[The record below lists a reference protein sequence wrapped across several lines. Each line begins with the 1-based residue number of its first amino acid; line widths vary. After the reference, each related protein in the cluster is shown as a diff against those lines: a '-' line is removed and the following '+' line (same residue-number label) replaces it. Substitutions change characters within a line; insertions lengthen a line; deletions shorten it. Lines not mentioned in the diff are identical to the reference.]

1 LSGRPVQ
8 LSRRSLL
15 VALGVAPAAGLLSC
29 APPAPVPAGPDLSG
43 VDPAIR
49 PQDDLFRH
57 VNGGWLARYR
67 LPPDK
72 VGYGTFG
79 EVADL
84 VQQQL
89 HDIVEGIRDPRAGSP
104 EQQIRDLYD
113 ARLDLDTIERLGMSP
128 LADLFDSIDAAAG
141 RAELAH
147 VMGRLPI
154 DGPIRMRVSVD
165 RRDSAGHLPVLGQS
179 GLGLGEQYYRK
190 PEFAQQLS
198 GYRALLGQLAA
209 GAGLPDPDGAA
220 QRVFGLER
228 EIAAG
233 FWDNVRVRDYDATY
247 NRMSWGELTATAPGF
262 DWDAW
267 LAGCT
272 DRDAGLFGTVVVGE
286 PSYLSAAGGLWS
298 AVDLPTWREY
308 LKLSLIRTYARYL
321 PKAISDANFA
331 FFGTAM
337 GGMRERPEH
346 WRSAI
351 GTVNEAIGQQLG
363 RLYVARH
370 FPPAAKQRAQELVAD
385 IVAAYRDSFRDS
397 GWMSPETRDAAI
409 AKLDRIDA
417 RLGYPDTWI
426 DYSELPITRGKLV
439 ESLRAV
445 ELFEVR
451 RGFAKLGGAVDRSE
465 WSVAP
470 QTVNAFYTATANQI
484 TFPAAFLQPPF
495 FDPHAT
501 PAVNYGAAGAV
512 IGHEIGHGFDDQGSK
527 YDADGNRRDWWTPAD
542 RAAFDAKT
550 ARIVAQYDALVPTG
564 LTPEQHVS
572 GALTVGENLAD
583 LRGLTIAVAAY
594 RRAAARTG
602 DDHPDHTDLFRAWA
616 RNWRETQTPQALE
629 HRIATD
635 PHSPGEFRCN
645 QVVRNLPEFY
655 TAFDVHEADRMYLPP
670 DQRVIL

>member
-1 LSGRPVQ
+1 MSGRPVQ
-8 LSRRSLL
+8 PSRRSFL
-15 VALGVAPAAGLLSC
+15 VALGATSAAGLLSC
-29 APPAPVPAGPDLSG
+29 SAPPAPRTEPDASA
-43 VDPAIR
+43 VSAAIR

-57 VNGGWLARYR
+57 VNGRWLADYR

-72 VGYGTFG
+72 ASYGTFG

-84 VQQQL
+84 VQRQL
-89 HDIVEGIRDPRAGSP
+89 HDIVEGIRDPRAGSA
-104 EQQIRDLYD
+104 EQQIRDIYD
-113 ARLDLDTIERLGMSP
+113 ARLDLAAIERLGMSP
-128 LADLFDSIDAAAG
+128 LADLFDTIDAAST
-141 RAELAH
+141 RSELAH

-154 DGPIRMRVSVD
+154 DGLIRLRVSVD
-165 RRDSAGHLPVLGQS
+165 RRDSAGHLPVIGQS

-228 EIAAG
+228 QIAAG
-233 FWDNVRVRDYDATY
+233 FWDNVRTRDYDATY
-247 NRMSWGELTATAPGF
+247 NRMSWHELTGTAPGF

-272 DRDAGLFGTVVVGE
+272 DRPAGLFGTVVVGE
-286 PSYLSAAGGLWS
+286 PSFVSAAGGLWS
-298 AVDLPTWREY
+298 EADLPAWRDY
-308 LKLSLIRTYARYL
+308 LKLSLIRGYARYL
-321 PKAISDANFA
+321 PRAISDANFA
-331 FFGTAM
+331 FFGTAL
-337 GGMRERPEH
+337 GGMRERPEL

-351 GTVNEAIGQQLG
+351 GTVNETIGQQLG
-363 RLYVARH
+363 TLYVARH
-370 FPPAAKQRAQELVAD
+370 FPPAAKQRAEELVTD
-385 IVAAYRDSFRDS
+385 IVAAYRDSFRNT
-397 GWMSPETRDAAI
+397 GWMSPETREAAV
-409 AKLDRIDA
+409 AKLERIEA

-426 DYSELPITRGKLV
+426 DYSALRVTRGRLV

-445 ELFEVR
+445 EVFEAQ

-465 WSVAP
+465 WPVAP
-470 QTVNAFYTATANQI
+470 QTVNAFYTASANQI

-495 FDPHAT
+495 FDHDAA
-501 PAVNYGAAGAV
+501 PAANYGAAGAV

-542 RAAFDAKT
+542 RTAFDART
-550 ARIVAQYDALVPTG
+550 AQLIAQYDALVPTG
-564 LTPEQHVS
+564 LTSGHHVS

-594 RRAAARTG
+594 RRAAQRAG
-602 DDHPDHTDLFRAWA
+602 VAPDHPALFRAWA
-616 RNWRETQTPQALE
+616 RNWREQQTPEALE
-629 HRIATD
+629 LRIATD

-645 QVVRNLPEFY
+645 QVVRNIPEFH
-655 TAFDVHEADRMYLPP
+655 TAFDVRPTDRMYLPP
-670 DQRVIL
+670 DQRVTL